1 MRNIFFLF
9 LGPIKPYSATG
20 EGWGVSRLVTPF
32 QLTPSL
38 SHSCT
43 LENRNKEFLVQSST
57 LNICPSKQTKQ
68 INHLLNGG
76 IKSII
81 NSSNWKLLLCVQC
94 TYMYKIFRKLIYF
107 GSTYTYILIITISEL
122 DVLTVFYS
130 MHAKKRTQSS
140 IPMYQIFIYT
150 GEYRICLPSD
160 RWISTNDRYK
170 YLR

>member
-1 MRNIFFLF
+1 MRNIFFFF

-130 MHAKKRTQSS
+130 MHAKKVLNPQSK
-140 IPMYQIFIYT
+140 YIFR
-150 GEYRICLPSD
+150 GV
-160 RWISTNDRYK
+160 
-170 YLR
+170 